1 MYLLFKHEFPNFKLI
16 FSHTLMKTV
25 SVKDFLLI
33 HNWNVTTNVNDN
45 PVVSLNEVTDA
56 INEGAI

>member
-1 MYLLFKHEFPNFKLI
+1 
-16 FSHTLMKTV
+16 MKTV